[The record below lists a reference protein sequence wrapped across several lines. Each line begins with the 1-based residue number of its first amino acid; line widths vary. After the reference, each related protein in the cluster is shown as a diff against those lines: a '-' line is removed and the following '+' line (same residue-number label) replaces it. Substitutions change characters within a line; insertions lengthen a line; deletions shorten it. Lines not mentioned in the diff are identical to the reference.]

1 MIFMHVFIKYIIILS
16 GSVDIAP
23 IVAPFVLVAIIFGA
37 LALTFALLLWYKY
50 EPPIP
55 VTIRFS
61 NEDKPGSLAKMLKV
75 FKVKIHQ

>member
-1 MIFMHVFIKYIIILS
+1 MNCFITLQ

-23 IVAPFVLVAIIFGA
+23 IVAPFVLVSIIFGA
-37 LALTFALLLWYKY
+37 LALMFALILWCNY

-61 NEDKPGSLAKMLKV
+61 NEDKPGSLARMLKV
-75 FKVKIHQ
+75 FKVNLTLYINA